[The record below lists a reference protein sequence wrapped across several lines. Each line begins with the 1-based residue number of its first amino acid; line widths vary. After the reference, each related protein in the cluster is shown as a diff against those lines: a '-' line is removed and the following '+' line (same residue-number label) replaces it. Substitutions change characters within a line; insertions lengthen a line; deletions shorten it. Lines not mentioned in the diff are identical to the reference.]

1 MIAKG
6 KAVSHGRTVIEYVL
20 REKKLG
26 SFVDKNLLTSETADE
41 ILQEMKWTQ
50 QYNSRCKN
58 KFLRFEIGIAP
69 GDKDKLTKLQLRAI
83 AKDFANKM
91 GLQKHQWFAV
101 THKDT
106 GNLHIHLIANRI
118 GIDGKV
124 YQTDF
129 VSNRASR
136 TAEEISREMGLTIAN
151 KVVAKRRY
159 QNPKADKTRETK
171 KDEVRNIAY
180 KLLGVKVGTGKEGFL
195 SFMAE
200 LQKQGVKIETMRNK
214 QDKAYGFRFI
224 YQGETFKA
232 SEIGREFGYRSLF
245 RQFGLEDIKP
255 QIGKTVVP
263 IYEPTLDLQRSSNVS
278 VMETMANTVAEI
290 LPSIDGLITAHGE
303 DYAEIDFQRKLRL
316 QQKEKRGRRMG
327 AWGKE
332 GPLRA
337 SRRPKAAAGRARCDE
352 GSYGHRQQGK
362 VPLSPKKL
370 AYMWKKRRGGTPG
383 IMRASASLR

>member
-26 SFVDKNLLTSETADE
+26 SFVEKNLLTSETADE

-50 QYNSRCKN
+50 AYNSRCKN

-69 GDKDKLTKLQLRAI
+69 DDKDKLTKLQLRAI
-83 AKDFANKM
+83 VMNFAKKM
-91 GLQKHQWFAV
+91 GLEKHQWLAV

-106 GNLHIHLIANRI
+106 DNLHIHLIANRI
-118 GIDGKV
+118 GINGKV

-151 KVVAKRRY
+151 QVVAKKRY
-159 QNPKADKTRETK
+159 QHPKADKTRETK
-171 KDEVRNIAY
+171 KEEVRKIAY
-180 KLLGVKVGTGKEGFL
+180 KLLGEKIGTGKEAFL
-195 SFMAE
+195 SFTSE
-200 LQKQGVKIETMRNK
+200 LHKHGINIEIMRNK
-214 QDKAYGFRFI
+214 QNSAYGFRFL

-245 RQFGLEDIKP
+245 RQFGLEDVKP

-263 IYEPTLDLQRSSNVS
+263 IYEPATYLQRSSGVS
-278 VMETMANTVAEI
+278 VLETLGNAMVEI
-290 LPSIDGLITAHGE
+290 LPSAGNILNVHGE
-303 DYAEIDFQRKLRL
+303 DYAETAFQRRVRA
-316 QQKEKRGRRMG
+316 QQKKRRGRRM
-327 AWGKE
+327 
-332 GPLRA
+332 
-337 SRRPKAAAGRARCDE
+337 
-352 GSYGHRQQGK
+352 
-362 VPLSPKKL
+362 
-370 AYMWKKRRGGTPG
+370 
-383 IMRASASLR
+383 